1 MHRPRWNRTRGCLA
15 AAALTLAVAA
25 CGGPA
30 AGPTTASAPG
40 APTALTVGVSGQLS
54 NADVYVG
61 IRRKV
66 FADAGLVITP
76 QVITAGS
83 NAIPQLLSGQMQFA
97 TVDVATAIN
106 ATKQNVGITA
116 VAPNTVGSPADT
128 GYGGI
133 VASAGS
139 GVTALA
145 GLAGKKVQ
153 VNQLNGTAQILTTA
167 ALAKAG
173 VDPASVQWVEI
184 APPQAV
190 SALQSGRVD
199 AAVLSEPNIAVARGL
214 GMVYLANPEKN
225 TIGTNPT
232 FVFVAATSYVR
243 QNPGVVATF
252 QAAVLRSNALANSN
266 PAEVREV
273 ATTSTQI
280 KPELLQAVTLPTF
293 GEQPLTAEQI
303 RAYLTMLQE
312 FGGLDPASAPAPD
325 AVITSATG

>member
-1 MHRPRWNRTRGCLA
+1 
-15 AAALTLAVAA
+15 VAA
-25 CGGPA
+25 CGGPTRV
-30 AGPTTASAPG
+30 PTTPAAPG
-40 APTALTVGVSGQLS
+40 TPTALTVGVSGQLS
-54 NADVYVG
+54 NADVYLG
-61 IRRKV
+61 ISKNV
-66 FADAGLVITP
+66 FTDAGLSITP

-116 VAPNTVGSPADT
+116 IAPNTVGSPADV

-139 GVTALA
+139 AVTTLA

-153 VNQLNGTAQILTTA
+153 VNQLNGTAQILATA
-167 ALAKAG
+167 TLAKAG
-173 VDPASVQWVEI
+173 VDPRSVQWVEI

-199 AAVLSEPNIAVARGL
+199 AAVLSEPNVAVARQL
-214 GMVYLANPEKN
+214 GMVYLANPEKT

-232 FVFVAATSYVR
+232 FVFVAATSYAR
-243 QNPGVVATF
+243 QYPEVVAKF
-252 QAAVLRSNALANSN
+252 RDAVLKANALANNN
-266 PAEVREV
+266 PADVRAV
-273 ATTSTQI
+273 ATTFTQI
-280 KPELLQAVTLPTF
+280 KPELLQTVTLPTF

-303 RAYLTMLQE
+303 GAYLTMLQE
-312 FGGLDPASAPAPD
+312 FGGLDPASAPAPE
-325 AVITSATG
+325 AVIMSASG